1 MPNDI
6 NFVKT
11 PQLVSP
17 LLTTDIDNYRELL
30 IEDDKKKKK
39 VIPGQLEITDALL
52 FEKKRN
58 ELLAKTKLNLQIENE
73 KYQQDLIYLEGQNKL
88 LKEENEHL
96 KKNLFHH
103 EKKSLDEMKHYQD
116 RTVELMQHTNDMKY
130 ELLLMKDSQQMNEDA
145 LFRNNEGKSQILS
158 LLKSQEMNINILQS
172 NLGGTLSSSSQSALR
187 TILKINQEIFEI
199 EHNLQKN
206 GEI

>member
-1 MPNDI
+1 M
-6 NFVKT
+6 VKT

-52 FEKKRN
+52 FEKKKN

-73 KYQQDLIYLEGQNKL
+73 KYQQNLIYLEGQNKL
-88 LKEENEHL
+88 LHEENEHL

-116 RTVELMQHTNDMKY
+116 RTVELMQHINDMKY
-130 ELLLMKDSQQMNEDA
+130 ELLLMKDSQKMSEDV
-145 LFRNNEGKSQILS
+145 LFRNNEGRSHIFS

-172 NLGGTLSSSSQSALR
+172 NVGATLSSSSQSALR

>member
-39 VIPGQLEITDALL
+39 VIPGHLEITDALL
-52 FEKKRN
+52 FEKKKN

-73 KYQQDLIYLEGQNKL
+73 KYQQDLIYLDGQNKL
-88 LKEENEHL
+88 LQEENEHL

-116 RTVELMQHTNDMKY
+116 RTVELMQHINDMKY
-130 ELLLMKDSQQMNEDA
+130 ELLLMKDSQKMNEDV
-145 LFRNNEGKSQILS
+145 LFRNNEGRSQILS

-172 NLGGTLSSSSQSALR
+172 NVWGTLGSSSQSALKN
-187 TILKINQEIFEI
+187 ISQINQEIFEI

-206 GEI
+206 GQI

>member
-1 MPNDI
+1 M
-6 NFVKT
+6 VKT

-73 KYQQDLIYLEGQNKL
+73 KYKQDLIYLEGQNKL